1 MKILKNRCNW
11 FIFFTIFFI
20 GLLFVDS
27 LAIAGDVS
35 TASNSTEKRSIGF
48 EDIISKGNAL
58 KFYGFI
64 RLDIIYDDSKTD
76 NAQIPFYVLSE
87 DVSAGGKQ
95 DDTVYTMHPRLSR
108 LGIDFTGS
116 ETSYLFNGKVTGK
129 FEIDFQNRVPG
140 VSDPDSGVESRA
152 LPRIRHMYLRF
163 KWNNFFLLGGQNWD
177 IISPLIPSVSNDTL
191 MWNAGNIGDRRAQL
205 RIGYEPQIG
214 NNELSFVSGIALTG
228 AVDRKDLD
236 KNGIRDGEDS
246 GMPQIQG
253 RVGYTFA
260 VPWVTGKKAGTG
272 IWGAYLW
279 DDANAAGKYT
289 GNIIGIDFSIPLAEK
304 LSVRGETWSGQNLSD
319 FRGGIGQGV
328 NTTAKKEIK
337 SAGGWIELLY
347 SSTINSVAVGWT
359 LDDPDDNDLP
369 ISNTI
374 AANGTTSD
382 GRTKNQTYYIAYRFK
397 PGAGI
402 EIGID
407 YIYWQTYYR
416 TLKEGINNRVNTVL
430 QYNF

>member
-205 RIGYEPQIG
+205 RIGHEPQIG
-214 NNELSFVSGIALTG
+214 NNELSFVGGIALTG

-246 GMPQIQG
+246 GMPQI
-253 RVGYTFA
+253 
-260 VPWVTGKKAGTG
+260 
-272 IWGAYLW
+272 
-279 DDANAAGKYT
+279 
-289 GNIIGIDFSIPLAEK
+289 
-304 LSVRGETWSGQNLSD
+304 
-319 FRGGIGQGV
+319 
-328 NTTAKKEIK
+328 
-337 SAGGWIELLY
+337 
-347 SSTINSVAVGWT
+347 
-359 LDDPDDNDLP
+359 
-369 ISNTI
+369 
-374 AANGTTSD
+374 
-382 GRTKNQTYYIAYRFK
+382 
-397 PGAGI
+397 
-402 EIGID
+402 
-407 YIYWQTYYR
+407 
-416 TLKEGINNRVNTVL
+416 
-430 QYNF
+430 

>member
-1 MKILKNRCNW
+1 MQLFKWVAFLS
-11 FIFFTIFFI
+11 FLI
-20 GLLFVDS
+20 GVLLSDS
-27 LAIAGDVS
+27 IVMADDVTS
-35 TASNSTEKRSIGF
+35 SEKRGIGY

-64 RLDIIYDDSKTD
+64 RLDIIYDSSKTD

-95 DDTVYTMHPRLSR
+95 DDAVYTMHPRLSR

-246 GMPQIQG
+246 GMPQI
-253 RVGYTFA
+253 
-260 VPWVTGKKAGTG
+260 
-272 IWGAYLW
+272 
-279 DDANAAGKYT
+279 
-289 GNIIGIDFSIPLAEK
+289 
-304 LSVRGETWSGQNLSD
+304 
-319 FRGGIGQGV
+319 
-328 NTTAKKEIK
+328 
-337 SAGGWIELLY
+337 
-347 SSTINSVAVGWT
+347 
-359 LDDPDDNDLP
+359 
-369 ISNTI
+369 
-374 AANGTTSD
+374 
-382 GRTKNQTYYIAYRFK
+382 
-397 PGAGI
+397 
-402 EIGID
+402 
-407 YIYWQTYYR
+407 
-416 TLKEGINNRVNTVL
+416 
-430 QYNF
+430 